1 MLTECGAVRKGAT
14 KCIVPL
20 GTIWMK
26 GVAAKFEGAKLAI
39 QQKPTLEVS
48 AKLQIPSLL
57 LRVSAGNIFVPRG
70 TI

>member
-1 MLTECGAVRKGAT
+1 
-14 KCIVPL
+14 
-20 GTIWMK
+20 MK